1 MRILFNIFLIL
12 LTLAVLIWVVW
23 QGFLLISSGGQY
35 LEASQRAILAGAA
48 LIAVV
53 CTFMVSH
60 AIRQSGKGASMAGTV
75 QRRMELYEDF
85 LVVWQALIH
94 EANEKQRMKLVLQ
107 LEELKVR
114 LAIHASPNVVN
125 KALYLLNKSNEEG
138 AEHTQDEF
146 DALLIAMRAD
156 MRPEHLY
163 PFRNELKELLGSSL
177 K

>member
-60 AIRQSGKGASMAGTV
+60 AIRQSGSCAGGD
-75 QRRMELYEDF
+75 R
-85 LVVWQALIH
+85 WHAL
-94 EANEKQRMKLVLQ
+94 
-107 LEELKVR
+107 
-114 LAIHASPNVVN
+114 STGSWVN
-125 KALYLLNKSNEEG
+125 TAGLRG
-138 AEHTQDEF
+138 
-146 DALLIAMRAD
+146 
-156 MRPEHLY
+156 
-163 PFRNELKELLGSSL
+163 
-177 K
+177 